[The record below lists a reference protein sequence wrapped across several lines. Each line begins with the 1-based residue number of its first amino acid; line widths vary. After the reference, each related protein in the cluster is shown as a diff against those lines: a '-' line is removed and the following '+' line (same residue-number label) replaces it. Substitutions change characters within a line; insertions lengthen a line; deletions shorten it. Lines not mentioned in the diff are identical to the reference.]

1 MILLVVDTQK
11 KIYTEDLYHFEL
23 VTGTIDRLIA
33 TARNNGVEVV
43 YVCHDD
49 GENSGCTYGDEGF
62 EIYERFKPRQKEK
75 IFVKEVNSAFNCQ
88 TGLLEYLKSRGEKE
102 VMIVGMQTDLCIDA
116 TIKSG
121 FENGIHMIIP
131 KTANTTK
138 DNRFIPKEILHEYF
152 NESIWP
158 IRYGHVVTE
167 ENAIRMLETNG

>member
-1 MILLVVDTQK
+1 MIILVVDTQK
-11 KIYTEDLYHFEL
+11 KIYTEELYNFEQ
-23 VTGTIDRLIA
+23 VTETIERLIA
-33 TARNNGVEVV
+33 TARENGVEVV

-62 EIYERFKPRQKEK
+62 EIYERFKPNQKEK
-75 IFVKEVNSAFNCQ
+75 LFIKKVNSAFNCQ
-88 TGLLEYLKSRGEKE
+88 TGLLEYLKSLEEKE

-121 FENGIHMIIP
+121 FDNGIHMIIP
-131 KTANTTK
+131 KSANTTK

-167 ENAIRMLETNG
+167 EDAVRILERND